1 MKKNRKKLNKIKI
14 LTVSSLALLGGA
26 SLTAQVKQKS
36 DTIKT
41 SAEQKG
47 DSKVML
53 NAANNTGPRDVNIGL
68 PASVGGTTVL
78 ENGLPVVY
86 FFWPEVPTKTWRGDA
101 MLNKYSLYDLGQT
114 AINIGDVGFS
124 LSSYD
129 NLGTDDFQGKLNLE
143 SNHYG
148 LLRGSANVS
157 GPINKKGLKYSAGAY
172 VSMDPGTFNAK
183 GLNTYYSDQAQIY
196 KLALTQD
203 YKFTGGT
210 GSITALYKYAN
221 VKGIGQKYSPFIYG
235 KNGEVSEVPGFKI
248 GRKSYYERSGKVT
261 LMDAFSGDLVQRDVL
276 NDYGSQ
282 SNTIDVIGKNN
293 FDNGLNLNYIVRYH
307 SAKVGT
313 YIPIMAGI
321 SKAAAGEFVY
331 ADTGEAYTGSN
342 AQGVL
347 ILATKRTP
355 IQSLTG
361 TIELGKKS
369 ESSWGTHDWK
379 VGVNEWFYDI
389 DKYATESA
397 MYFQEVAPNPRK
409 LIKAGSGANANGDF
423 NLNGGLEY
431 HNGRE
436 NKFAFFAL
444 DKWTVS
450 KSLEVNVGARLEYQ
464 TLRGDYQDRN
474 LGLQT
479 LTGPKTKIDKD
490 WFNQSYMV
498 NAIYKVNEKFGLLGD
513 LNYIEQAGHLE
524 NYNIGVDP
532 KIKKSKIPSAGFGVF
547 YNHPIISV
555 VSKAT
560 YITRDEYRSTV
571 NFSNPNNPG
580 EVKRETTKYDIETI
594 GWTTDIISKPFKN
607 FELHFLLT
615 LQDPKYKNFVGQ
627 VGFNDGSVAKYDF
640 TDKYVTGISRVL
652 IEIDPSYV
660 WKDLRVW
667 ASARYFSK
675 QYANRPNTVYFAS
688 RWETFAG
695 LEYKINKHLSLSST
709 IINLLNQKGAQGDMG
724 DADLLLTAEQAK
736 QKEGTILSGTYIRP
750 FTVEFGLKYNF

>member
-14 LTVSSLALLGGA
+14 LTVGSLALLGGA

-409 LIKAGSGANANGDF
+409 LIKAGSGANVNGDF

-450 KSLEVNVGARLEYQ
+450 KSFEVNVGARLEYQ